1 MNIHLGFHFYGAGNI
16 GDDLMLDGFLV
27 AAEPF
32 LRGAR
37 LTCAVPSGLESQKL
51 RFPRV
56 EWVRYTETNKNR
68 CTEEADA
75 WLGVGDTPFQ
85 TTVGDWFIRYLRKEV
100 ARCHAFHKPMYMVSV
115 GAEAEAAVLAGD
127 IKEIVSRITF
137 MSTRDPQSHRFLSG
151 LCDCSRENVINGAD
165 LASISL
171 DRIFRTRETTGGR
184 NVPLGFMV
192 NGDTLQQSDLR
203 ACAQFLRSWA
213 GRVVFLANEVRNE
226 KPFESRIF
234 RRYVRPW
241 YAPWRG
247 RAIQFLCPDYR
258 RSTTSELVRNYRDCE
273 TVISSR
279 YHAVLAA
286 AWAGCR
292 VAVIARSSKLKN
304 LASEIDLPSVDL
316 PLTCEGLFGLY
327 ERARTVPENTLRR
340 LVERASSATA
350 SVLNKVQESTA
361 GRLPLAGDSVRPESK
376 LG

>member
-27 AAEPF
+27 AADPF
-32 LRGAR
+32 LRGGR

-56 EWVRYTETNKNR
+56 EWVPYTESNKNR

-85 TTVGDWFIRYLRKEV
+85 MTSGDWFIRYLRKEV
-100 ARCHAFHKPMYMVSV
+100 ARCHAFHKPMFMVSV
-115 GAEAEAAVLAGD
+115 GAEAEAAVRARD
-127 IKEIVSRITF
+127 IKEIASGITF
-137 MSTRDPQSHRFLSG
+137 MSTRDPQSHRFLAS
-151 LCDCSRENVINGAD
+151 LCDGSRENIIDGAD

-184 NVPLGFMV
+184 NVQLGFMI
-192 NGDTLQQSDLR
+192 NQETLQRGDLS
-203 ACAQFLRSWA
+203 ACAQFLRSWT
-213 GRVVFLANEVRNE
+213 GRVVFLANEVRRE
-226 KPFESRIF
+226 KVFESGIF

-258 RSTTSELVRNYRDCE
+258 RSTLSELVRHYGDCE

-304 LASEIDLPSVDL
+304 LASEIDLPL
-316 PLTCEGLFGLY
+316 AAPPLTCEGLFALY
-327 ERARTVPENTLRR
+327 ERARTVPEKTLRR
-340 LVERASSATA
+340 LVERARSATA
-350 SVLNKVQESTA
+350 LVLSKVQEST
-361 GRLPLAGDSVRPESK
+361 
-376 LG
+376 